1 MKLYID
7 TADNK
12 KIIIG
17 LDDKRWEFETKEH
30 KSQVLLDLINQT
42 IKKRTG
48 EAKIFPNIESC
59 SQLIGALLLEK
70 SEQWLDSKF
79 YISQT

>member
-1 MKLYID
+1 MSVF
-7 TADNK
+7 
-12 KIIIG
+12 G
-17 LDDKRWEFETKEH
+17 LGLSEFNRKRLRANN
-30 KSQVLLDLINQT
+30 VLERLNQS
-42 IKKRTG
+42 IKKRTRVV
-48 EAKIFPNIESC
+48 KIFPNIESC